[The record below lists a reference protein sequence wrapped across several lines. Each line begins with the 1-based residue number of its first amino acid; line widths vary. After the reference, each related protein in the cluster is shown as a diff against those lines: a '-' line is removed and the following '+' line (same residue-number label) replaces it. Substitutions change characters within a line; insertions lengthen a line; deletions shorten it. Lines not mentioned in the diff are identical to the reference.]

1 MGLDLES
8 TLLETGLER
17 DRSGPAEQNR
27 QVAGKGDPEALN
39 RTLRQS
45 QVHEYQAP
53 VRVEHTVH
61 LLEGW
66 QELAGGEY
74 VDEVTGEYSVE
85 GRVGKGKGR
94 GTGLVEAVSGMRNEF
109 EPLPSMPQHRGRQVH
124 PVRPSVGIGAGK
136 RAERETG
143 SRAYVENP
151 LSILHLKPRA
161 PQCPCL
167 IGDVRDQAVVQWGK
181 GGVRGTEGGAG
192 STGCTKKGRHN
203 EQRKSGRAVEPAVC

>member
-53 VRVEHTVH
+53 VRLEHTVH

-66 QELAGGEY
+66 QELVGGEY
-74 VDEVTGEYSVE
+74 VDEVTGEYSV
-85 GRVGKGKGR
+85 KG
-94 GTGLVEAVSGMRNEF
+94 
-109 EPLPSMPQHRGRQVH
+109 
-124 PVRPSVGIGAGK
+124 
-136 RAERETG
+136 
-143 SRAYVENP
+143 
-151 LSILHLKPRA
+151 
-161 PQCPCL
+161 
-167 IGDVRDQAVVQWGK
+167 
-181 GGVRGTEGGAG
+181 
-192 STGCTKKGRHN
+192 
-203 EQRKSGRAVEPAVC
+203 